1 MWGCRSSCGH
11 SKPLWWPRH
20 PKNFILPLPWLY
32 PPGAGLAPLQNEV
45 LKGKNIKFS
54 PGSDVCC
61 KYSPDH
67 LGSGE
72 GLSEKLPLGK
82 DGNASMTC
90 GIVSLSSLNYAIHLL
105 PCHVNAAPPPAA
117 PPYTLPP
124 PFTSTI
130 RLCEYGQRIRCCGGD
145 LHRGRPTRGR
155 CRIPSCHPAS
165 PLAVGRAGK
174 LTQAWGVWP
183 LGWGGE
189 GTRCNPPATRP
200 GDAGHGCGKRC
211 GRASCAAVVEWGHQ
225 PCCHVVAMGRM
236 RPRGPWRRGSCG
248 QLRSDSD

>member
-1 MWGCRSSCGH
+1 
-11 SKPLWWPRH
+11 
-20 PKNFILPLPWLY
+20 
-32 PPGAGLAPLQNEV
+32 
-45 LKGKNIKFS
+45 
-54 PGSDVCC
+54 
-61 KYSPDH
+61 
-67 LGSGE
+67 
-72 GLSEKLPLGK
+72 
-82 DGNASMTC
+82 MTC

-145 LHRGRPTRGR
+145 LHQGRPARGR

-211 GRASCAAVVEWGHQ
+211 GQASCATVVEGATSPAATWWQWAGCDPRARGGEEAVASSGVTVTDVSLPGICWGIFLSAGCECAARQSHLLHSRFGESWEVQ
-225 PCCHVVAMGRM
+225 A
-236 RPRGPWRRGSCG
+236 
-248 QLRSDSD
+248 